1 MKKTILCVDDEADI
15 LELLVD
21 ELEDEGF
28 STLQALGFKEA
39 LHLFSTHQVDCVI
52 SDIKMPDGSGVE
64 LAKEIIK
71 TKKIPVYLIT
81 GFSDYSVDELKEIGV
96 TSLFMKPFDFS
107 DVVSNIKS
115 SLEA

>member
-1 MKKTILCVDDEADI
+1 MSKTILCVDDEIDI

-28 STLQALGFKEA
+28 QTLQALGYKEA
-39 LHLFSTHQVDCVI
+39 LDVLAKNKVDCVI

-64 LAKEIIK
+64 LAKEIVK
-71 TKKIPVYLIT
+71 TNKIPVYLIT
-81 GFSDYSVDELKEIGV
+81 GFNDYSLEELKSIGV
-96 TSLFMKPFDFS
+96 TSLFMKPFDFT
-107 DVVSNIKS
+107 DVVSSIKS